1 MTVQFLIDD
10 SGAVTVD
17 WVVLTAS
24 VVGLGLGSTAAVRS
38 GVVSLGNDTR
48 ASLENATV
56 ASFMSRLQGLDTSLT
71 SGLQTTPWGWVATG
85 ELNGWYTIGSNNMI
99 ELSRS
104 GQRVTTPDGG
114 NWIDMEYGRGNVTLA
129 NTFDSMTRGQ
139 TYSLSFNAA
148 DSARNNAVDIYFGG
162 QFVRSVAPGSSNFSS
177 YSVDLVGG
185 SGDGSNQLEFRGTG
199 PQDSVGVSLHD
210 IRFR

>member
-129 NTFDSMTRGQ
+129 NTFDSMTSWQ
-139 TYSLSFNAA
+139 FKH
-148 DSARNNAVDIYFGG
+148 DSIN
-162 QFVRSVAPGSSNFSS
+162 SV
-177 YSVDLVGG
+177 
-185 SGDGSNQLEFRGTG
+185 
-199 PQDSVGVSLHD
+199 
-210 IRFR
+210 IRMLCFACIVV